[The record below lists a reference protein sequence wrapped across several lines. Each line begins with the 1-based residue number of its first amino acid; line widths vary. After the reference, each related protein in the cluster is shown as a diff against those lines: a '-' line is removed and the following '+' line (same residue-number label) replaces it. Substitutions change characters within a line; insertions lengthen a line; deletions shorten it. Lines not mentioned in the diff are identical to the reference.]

1 MRIENGGIK
10 KILHT
15 ILDHNNSLLKHND
28 ESLHQ
33 SPFLSK

>member
-10 KILHT
+10 EILHT
-15 ILDHNNSLLKHND
+15 ILDHNNNLLKHN